1 MPSVFHEYSHQQT
14 LTHLAVQVVR
24 CHASSADAGAAR
36 PEVDDDGLCKGWI
49 FMRGGTQSQPLLH
62 LQSDPTGQTTGHRQ
76 VALDGDSDSDG
87 DNPFTISRVAGALD
101 TAMRSFLVRMLL
113 CWIFTIIADL
123 VLRSQTLNIQCHV
136 TLLAL
141 VLGSQG
147 RRRFHN
153 YRSVNEDAAVDS
165 ASEAA
170 ALGRLSQ
177 CCCTGIRFA
186 AGRPGEKSSPHF
198 VLSFTGRG
206 ALIWVCWP
214 ARSVDCCRYCEDFC
228 VPSVITLIER
238 MNLLLPGLGATQ
250 CVRMVTMIVGTVR
263 GMLPSA
269 CLDMSMQHER
279 RLAIFPAPSAL
290 VLAETLFPLYE
301 AKHRQFL
308 RPRITN
314 AASCSSNVA
323 QLILKDLES
332 LHHQL
337 CQDMLS
343 GSTTTQEELA
353 HWTGVTLPAACTRIM
368 TDYACHVAWPWH
380 TDYHGI
386 AHPTTN
392 RVIKATQDVST
403 GEPPTP
409 TGWSDRTWQALCG
422 MFRSAVQLGA
432 QASALSHAVTVA
444 DDPAW
449 IGRCFCVCDHVVVV
463 GARADGGPAP
473 TGTTML
479 ELPRIVP
486 AGTCAALEICAETW
500 AMRPCEVQWRGGRA
514 SLCASAPAVAAVVA
528 SAHFPAVVRV
538 VSCGKGALDLHV
550 PQRGSIQV
558 ELSAIAPW
566 RGTNHLSTD
575 QVSIKAQ
582 GLSGL
587 HVEPRAAVLP
597 AVVTLSMTD
606 DSTGTGAL
614 VIDGNTVVRQQI
626 VLCCSSQL

>member
-1 MPSVFHEYSHQQT
+1 
-14 LTHLAVQVVR
+14 
-24 CHASSADAGAAR
+24 
-36 PEVDDDGLCKGWI
+36 
-49 FMRGGTQSQPLLH
+49 MRGGTQLQPLLH
-62 LQSDPTGQTTGHRQ
+62 LQSDPTGQTTGQRQ

-87 DNPFTISRVAGALD
+87 DNPFTISRVAEALD

-113 CWIFTIIADL
+113 CWISTIIADL

-147 RRRFHN
+147 KRRFHN
-153 YRSVNEDAAVDS
+153 YRGLNEDAAVDS

-206 ALIWVCWP
+206 ALIWELTGQLVQWIAADIAKTFVFP
-214 ARSVDCCRYCEDFC
+214 QS
-228 VPSVITLIER
+228 SVIIPIER
-238 MNLLLPGLGATQ
+238 MNLLSPGLGASQ

-332 LHHQL
+332 FHHQL

-368 TDYACHVAWPWH
+368 TDFACHVAWPWH

-403 GEPPTP
+403 DEPPTP

-422 MFRSAVQLGA
+422 TFRSAVQLGA

-463 GARADGGPAP
+463 GARADGGPVP

-575 QVSIKAQ
+575 QVSIMAQ
-582 GLSGL
+582 GLPGL

-606 DSTGTGAL
+606 DSMGTGAL